1 MFRTL
6 AAITILG
13 VLAGPVAGQD
23 IPRKFR
29 DDRKDLTTSLEALK
43 DATALTNS
51 FSDRPNR
58 EATESEERKVQKLL
72 KKGLKSGRKVDDAF
86 LDYLHPQL
94 RYYFKEVYLQSQQ
107 LFLEGYKEGD
117 LQKQVQALTLQRQ
130 WNAYWKSNA
139 DGIFRRAYP

>member
-1 MFRTL
+1 MIKALVVTATALIL
-6 AAITILG
+6 ASPA
-13 VLAGPVAGQD
+13 LAQD

-29 DDRKDLTTSLEALK
+29 DDRKDLTNSLEALK

-51 FSDRPNR
+51 FSARPDR
-58 EATESEERKVQKLL
+58 EASESEERKLQKLL

-130 WNAYWKSNA
+130 WNAFWRSNA
-139 DGIFRRAYP
+139 DGIVRRAYP